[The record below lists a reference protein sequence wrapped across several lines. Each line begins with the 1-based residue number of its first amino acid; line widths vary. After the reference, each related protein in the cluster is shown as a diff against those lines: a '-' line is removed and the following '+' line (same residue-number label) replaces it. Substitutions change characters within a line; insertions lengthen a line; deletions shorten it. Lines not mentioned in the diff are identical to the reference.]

1 MCPEANQSGMVF
13 IDGLHYSCSVEG
25 LKKLFAPFGTVI
37 WSRLIVDTN
46 GESFSFG
53 YVQMST
59 HSESLAAIAGLNGTK
74 VLEKILR
81 VVSSSHSR
89 EEIRDDR

>member
-1 MCPEANQSGMVF
+1 MCPEANKSGMVF
-13 IDGLHYSCSVEG
+13 IEGLHYSFSAEG
-25 LKKLFAPFGTVI
+25 LKKLFAPFGTVL

-59 HSESLAAIAGLNGTK
+59 HSESLAAISGLNGTK
-74 VLEKILR
+74 VLEKILH
-81 VVSSSHSR
+81 VVPSSQSR
-89 EEIRDDR
+89 EELRDDR